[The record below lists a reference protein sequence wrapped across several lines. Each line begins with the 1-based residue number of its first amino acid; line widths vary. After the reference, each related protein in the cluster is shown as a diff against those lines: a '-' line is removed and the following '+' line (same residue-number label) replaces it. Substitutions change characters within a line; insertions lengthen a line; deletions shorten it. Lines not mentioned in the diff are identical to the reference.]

1 MCGILAVLGSHDYSP
16 AKRARILELSRRLR
30 HRGPDWSGLFVDEEA
45 GCYLSHERLAIIDPT
60 SGDQPLYNG
69 SKNIVVAV
77 STASELLPL
86 QVDTKMMMLIIMA

>member
-1 MCGILAVLGSHDYSP
+1 MGERINYSWMHGL
-16 AKRARILELSRRLR
+16 RENLCRLR
-30 HRGPDWSGLFVDEEA
+30 HRGPDWSGLFVNEEA

-60 SGDQPLYNG
+60 SGDQPLYNA

-86 QVDTKMMMLIIMA
+86 QVDTKMMMIIA